1 MGCKSPVYESCQW
14 VTVEGPNTEK
24 GRTSMSSH
32 NRMNPYGGVSM
43 GRIVES
49 FDPNERLLER
59 IISRENMETGWKRV
73 KANPVQHGHIQLL
86 LLLIQDDR
94 LKAS

>member
-1 MGCKSPVYESCQW
+1 
-14 VTVEGPNTEK
+14 
-24 GRTSMSSH
+24 
-32 NRMNPYGGVSM
+32 M